1 VIESPRA
8 GRIRHATSI
17 SFSSGCDRCFI
28 RSPASAA
35 RAREARYLRR
45 FQQPHPRLACSVSQ
59 CVPGRGTIRQPHQPR
74 SIRPHHSGR
83 RSGPSALISEHDTAA
98 EAFAEIDRLSA
109 QMLRTGAPSDAVE
122 LFVVNVAGEIVA
134 RPVTH

>member
-1 VIESPRA
+1 VTAASYVHLLLPRA
-8 GRIRHATSI
+8 PEKRAICAGFNSHIRDSRVPSVNA
-17 SFSSGCDRCFI
+17 
-28 RSPASAA
+28 SPAAA
-35 RAREARYLRR
+35 
-45 FQQPHPRLACSVSQ
+45 PS
-59 CVPGRGTIRQPHQPR
+59 RQPHQPR